1 MELKRKVTDTY
12 SNKDFDYDQKL
23 NSYIN
28 ESPYL
33 PLEKMENFPKY
44 IPRQSLTKFLTRFK
58 LFEMTKNIPG
68 SIIECGVAL
77 GGGLMAFAQFSAILE
92 PNNLSRK
99 IIGFDTFDGF
109 HSIDNID
116 RNQNNPS
123 LFDELNY
130 PDSEKDIRKSIEL
143 FDKNRFISHI
153 PKVELVRGD
162 ATELIPQY
170 LEKHPYLVISLID
183 CCNQKRTMTF

>member
-33 PLEKMENFPKY
+33 PLEKIENFAKY

-170 LEKHPYLVISLID
+170 LEKHPYLVISLIE
-183 CCNQKRTMTF
+183 KTVYT